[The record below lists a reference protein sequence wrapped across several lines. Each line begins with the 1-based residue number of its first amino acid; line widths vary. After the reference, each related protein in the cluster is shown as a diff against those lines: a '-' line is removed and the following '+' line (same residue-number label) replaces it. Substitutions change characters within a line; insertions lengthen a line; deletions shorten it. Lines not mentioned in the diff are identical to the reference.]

1 MDIVTA
7 LLILGVQGIL
17 ESDVKLRSELI
28 KQKQRRAPF
37 FDMLLQSVG
46 RRKVVEEKRKR
57 KTRGML
63 YKGWRTCRRF
73 VKQPSQQILP
83 ALSTATWCHQ
93 AGCLV
98 ATPAAAQVTTPTS
111 VATPRESGPMWT
123 WLGTRM
129 KFPCLKL
136 NTQGNNR

>member
-28 KQKQRRAPF
+28 KQKQRRAPV

-46 RRKVVEEKRKR
+46 RRKVVEEKRER

-63 YKGWRTCRRF
+63 ENLQKICQTTQPTDPCNNPASRSSQ
-73 VKQPSQQILP
+73 QPS
-83 ALSTATWCHQ
+83 
-93 AGCLV
+93 
-98 ATPAAAQVTTPTS
+98 
-111 VATPRESGPMWT
+111 
-123 WLGTRM
+123 
-129 KFPCLKL
+129 F
-136 NTQGNNR
+136 